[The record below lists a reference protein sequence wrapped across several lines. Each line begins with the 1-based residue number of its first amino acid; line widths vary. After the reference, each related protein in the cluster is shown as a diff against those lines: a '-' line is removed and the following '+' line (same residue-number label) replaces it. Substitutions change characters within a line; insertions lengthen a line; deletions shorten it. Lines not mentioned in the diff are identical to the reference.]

1 MTKAKIICV
10 SGVKNSGKT
19 TLIDKLLPKLT
30 ELGYKVATVKHD
42 GHEFNADV
50 EGTDTYKHMQAGA
63 YGTVVFSKGKF
74 MVVKKQENVNEKDMI
89 NFFPEA
95 DIIILEGFKGSDYPK
110 IEIVRKGNST
120 ESICKEH
127 TLIAI
132 ATDIEGLEGKNV
144 VDLNNIDLILK
155 NILDYIHNCDKK

>member
-1 MTKAKIICV
+1 MAKAKLISI

-30 ELGYKVATVKHD
+30 ELGYKVATIKHD
-42 GHEFNADV
+42 GHGFNAYV
-50 EGTDTYKHMQAGA
+50 EGTDTYKHMQSGA
-63 YGTVVFSKGKF
+63 YGTVVFSKEKF
-74 MVVKKQENVNEKDMI
+74 MVVKKQENINEKDLI
-89 NFFPEA
+89 EFFPEA

-120 ESICKEH
+120 ESVCKEE

-144 VDLNNIDLILK
+144 VDLNDIDLILK
-155 NILDYIHNCDKK
+155 NILDYINNCDE